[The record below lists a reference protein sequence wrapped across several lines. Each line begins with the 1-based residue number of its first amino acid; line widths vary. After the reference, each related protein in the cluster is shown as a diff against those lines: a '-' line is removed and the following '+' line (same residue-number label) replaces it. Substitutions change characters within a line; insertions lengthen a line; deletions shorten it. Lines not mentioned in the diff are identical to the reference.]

1 MIEVSRK
8 NAQEKK
14 RKREQELQAEST
26 QKTSQKAVRFSEATA
41 EDGARS
47 SKRIQEEIGFAFA
60 YSGNDDVIDINEED
74 LDDLQEEIEHISDQI
89 DSQFSRAMND
99 DGFYDYD

>member
-1 MIEVSRK
+1 MNSYQTQQQNQLGFVNEGPKQLSDLTDEQLKMIEVSRK

-47 SKRIQEEIGFAFA
+47 SKRI
-60 YSGNDDVIDINEED
+60 
-74 LDDLQEEIEHISDQI
+74 
-89 DSQFSRAMND
+89 
-99 DGFYDYD
+99 

>member
-1 MIEVSRK
+1 VNSYQTQQQNQLGFVNEGPKQLSDLTDEQLKMIEVSRK

-26 QKTSQKAVRFSEATA
+26 QKTSQKAVRFSDATA

-47 SKRIQEEIGFAFA
+47 SKRI
-60 YSGNDDVIDINEED
+60 
-74 LDDLQEEIEHISDQI
+74 
-89 DSQFSRAMND
+89 
-99 DGFYDYD
+99 

>member
-1 MIEVSRK
+1 VNSYQTQQQNQLGFVNEGPKQLSDLTDEQLKMIEVSRM

-41 EDGARS
+41 EDGARA
-47 SKRIQEEIGFAFA
+47 SKRI
-60 YSGNDDVIDINEED
+60 
-74 LDDLQEEIEHISDQI
+74 
-89 DSQFSRAMND
+89 
-99 DGFYDYD
+99 

>member
-1 MIEVSRK
+1 M
-8 NAQEKK
+8 
-14 RKREQELQAEST
+14 
-26 QKTSQKAVRFSEATA
+26 
-41 EDGARS
+41 
-47 SKRIQEEIGFAFA
+47 GFAFA

>member
-1 MIEVSRK
+1 VNSFQTQQQNQLGFVNEGPKQLSDLTDEQLKMIEVSRK

-41 EDGARS
+41 EDGARA
-47 SKRIQEEIGFAFA
+47 SKRI
-60 YSGNDDVIDINEED
+60 
-74 LDDLQEEIEHISDQI
+74 
-89 DSQFSRAMND
+89 
-99 DGFYDYD
+99 

>member
-1 MIEVSRK
+1 MNSYQTQQQNQLGFVNEGPKQLSDLTDEQLKMIEVSRM

-47 SKRIQEEIGFAFA
+47 SKRI
-60 YSGNDDVIDINEED
+60 
-74 LDDLQEEIEHISDQI
+74 
-89 DSQFSRAMND
+89 
-99 DGFYDYD
+99 